1 MGFRSISDIAA
12 EGQADAA
19 ALSAV
24 NAARQQHQ
32 VNVPAY
38 QARGKALADLAISE
52 ARGQGS
58 AWSRFY
64 RDMLGLEAEGRKAF
78 RSTIAAHQKAMQSHV
93 KAASGEGEE
102 NPAYAAAKRSAQGRL
117 SELTQISK
125 ALDVGIEFDSTWPF
139 HYAVGHARTALR
151 AQGLGS
157 TKGRKAGSWMDKFKA
172 YVSKNVP
179 ADEMDRAVELLETM
193 SKLAA
198 GKQ

>member
-1 MGFRSISDIAA
+1 MEFRSISDIAA
-12 EGQADAA
+12 EGQANAA
-19 ALSAV
+19 ALTAV

-38 QARGKALADLAISE
+38 QAKGKALADLAISE

-58 AWSRFY
+58 AWTRFY

-93 KAASGEGEE
+93 KAASGEGTED
-102 NPAYAAAKRSAQGRL
+102 PAYATAKRSGMVRL
-117 SELTQISK
+117 SELTTISK

-151 AQGLGS
+151 AQGAGS
-157 TKGRKAGSWMDKFKA
+157 TKGRKAGSWMDKFKV

-179 ADEMDRAVELLETM
+179 ADEMDQAVELLETM